1 MGTYPDV
8 EAEGVSEV
16 RPCEDRDARDTDSRG
31 FVGTYLLDVILTLSL
46 LLCDDRRVFDD
57 LYGAGVW
64 SLSVVL
70 GSLGRLMLGGTILS
84 ELESDRGYVQSLG
97 LSLAD
102 SV

>member
-1 MGTYPDV
+1 M
-8 EAEGVSEV
+8 
-16 RPCEDRDARDTDSRG
+16 
-31 FVGTYLLDVILTLSL
+31 GTYLLDVILTLSL

>member
-1 MGTYPDV
+1 MG
-8 EAEGVSEV
+8 A
-16 RPCEDRDARDTDSRG
+16 
-31 FVGTYLLDVILTLSL
+31 YLLDVSLTLSL

-84 ELESDRGYVQSLG
+84 ALGSGRGYVQSLG

-102 SV
+102 GV

>member
-1 MGTYPDV
+1 MG
-8 EAEGVSEV
+8 A
-16 RPCEDRDARDTDSRG
+16 
-31 FVGTYLLDVILTLSL
+31 YLLHASLTLSL
-46 LLCDDRRVFDD
+46 LLCDGRREINDQ
-57 LYGAGVW
+57 YGAGVW

-84 ELESDRGYVQSLG
+84 ALGSDRGYVQSLG